1 MKIKVIE
8 ERHGKTWQKR
18 CDNCDSLLEYEDSDI
33 YTVERDCG
41 EKINEREVQGFIF
54 PKIIKET
61 VPTVQRVKYVRCP
74 VCGREAVVKYIDWA
88 PVKKGTYEAVGVF
101 KWI

>member
-1 MKIKVIE
+1 MKVIE

-18 CDNCDSLLEYEDSDI
+18 CGNCDSLLEYEESDI

-41 EKINEREVQGFIF
+41 EAINERKVKGFIF

-61 VPTVQRVKYVRCP
+61 VPTVQRVKCVRCP
-74 VCGREAVVKYIDWA
+74 VCGSQVIVNYIDFV
-88 PVKKGTYEAVGVF
+88 PVMKGTYERVRRYCS
-101 KWI
+101 I

>member
-1 MKIKVIE
+1 MKVIE

-18 CDNCDSLLEYEDSDI
+18 CNNCDSLLKYEESDT

-41 EKINEREVQGFIF
+41 EKINEREVKGFIF

-61 VPTVQRVKYVRCP
+61 VPTVQRVKCVCCP
-74 VCGREAVVKYIDWA
+74 VYGREVVVKSIDWA
-88 PVKKGTYEAVGVF
+88 PVKRGTYEAVGVL
-101 KWI
+101 KWIW